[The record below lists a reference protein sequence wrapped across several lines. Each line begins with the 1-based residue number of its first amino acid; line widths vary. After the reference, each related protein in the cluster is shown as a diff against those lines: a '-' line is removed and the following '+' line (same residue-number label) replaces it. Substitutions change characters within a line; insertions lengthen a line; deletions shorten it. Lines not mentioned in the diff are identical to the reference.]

1 MKTSTLILTMV
12 INALIT
18 VLIVMAFLFVPAVG
32 LPEVDLDLTA
42 DDFTE
47 EEMVIDAVS
56 IVSPSVVSIIATKD
70 LEQIYDRGTGRFKE
84 DPFGKFYFQQ
94 QPARKGAA
102 FRVTQ
107 GAPGP
112 GAFRDAPAPA
122 PASGETKTI
131 EVGGGTGIIISEDG
145 WILTNEHVIEDPTL
159 DYTVFLVDGTE
170 YDVRVVSTADD
181 TDLALLKVSATG
193 LTAASLGDSDD
204 LVVGQTVMA
213 IGNSLNRYESTVT
226 RGVVSALGRSIS
238 AQSSDGSVT
247 ELEDIIQT
255 DTAINPGN
263 SGGPLLNLDGE
274 VVGVNTAI
282 DSEGESIGFAIP
294 INEAKAFIESNQ

>member
-1 MKTSTLILTMV
+1 MV

-18 VLIVMAFLFVPAVG
+18 VLIVMAFLFVPAVS

-42 DDFTE
+42 DDLTE

-94 QPARKGAA
+94 RPTK
-102 FRVTQ
+102 Q
-107 GAPGP
+107 GANLRMTQLPP
-112 GAFRDAPAPA
+112 GAPVPTPA

-170 YDVRVVSTADD
+170 YDARVVSTADD

-193 LTAASLGDSDD
+193 LTAASLGDSDE

-247 ELEDIIQT
+247 ELDDIIQT

-263 SGGPLLNLDGE
+263 SGGPLLNLNGE